1 MKSWADAIGTDF
13 EFIGSLGFNKPL
25 LCAASSFWQT
35 FEFTRQGIKLPS
47 RCGNERQ
54 WLRFDC
60 LSLLRSLSSTFS
72 WSSWSPISQQD
83 SRGALNWTS
92 SSAVYCSAARIAPT
106 RRRDDPAAVGI
117 GKFVVARRP
126 LSHASDA
133 AVVPST
139 PPVGW
144 LFVLPFKTL
153 AWGACGVRVCTQK
166 KPNKDTN
173 MYFLFHILQA
183 TFSQIFKKWSFK
195 QILCFQKC
203 FQIRASKQS
212 LKQGGIEREQESFF
226 DRYFVELF
234 FQGACPPPCW
244 ERCTHPTRT
253 TGITRRTSLRDTYPR
268 KFFSRLFSQSLQREI
283 APEKTSLFSL
293 WVLTILKTN
302 PSRTFDGY
310 NFI

>member
-153 AWGACGVRVCTQK
+153 AWGAGGFWPAVYVSAPK
-166 KPNKDTN
+166 KPQQRHKHV
-173 MYFLFHILQA
+173 L
-183 TFSQIFKKWSFK
+183 SVS
-195 QILCFQKC
+195 
-203 FQIRASKQS
+203 
-212 LKQGGIEREQESFF
+212 
-226 DRYFVELF
+226 
-234 FQGACPPPCW
+234 
-244 ERCTHPTRT
+244 HPTSN
-253 TGITRRTSLRDTYPR
+253 I
-268 KFFSRLFSQSLQREI
+268 FS
-283 APEKTSLFSL
+283 
-293 WVLTILKTN
+293 
-302 PSRTFDGY
+302 
-310 NFI
+310 NF

>member
-153 AWGACGVRVCTQK
+153 AWGAGGFWPAVYVSAPKKTPTKTQTCTFCFTSYKQHFLTFLRNGVSSKFYAFKSASKLELQSKVWNKVALRESKSHSLIVILLNCFSRAHAHHRAGKGVR
-166 KPNKDTN
+166 
-173 MYFLFHILQA
+173 
-183 TFSQIFKKWSFK
+183 
-195 QILCFQKC
+195 
-203 FQIRASKQS
+203 
-212 LKQGGIEREQESFF
+212 
-226 DRYFVELF
+226 
-234 FQGACPPPCW
+234 
-244 ERCTHPTRT
+244 TRP
-253 TGITRRTSLRDTYPR
+253 G
-268 KFFSRLFSQSLQREI
+268 RL
-283 APEKTSLFSL
+283 
-293 WVLTILKTN
+293 
-302 PSRTFDGY
+302 G
-310 NFI
+310 